1 MFLIGLKKFGGTLDL
16 SARLCNLEGLKAL
29 SKEPVLKEVTQP
41 GKNGRNLLKMGQNS
55 LSEVG

>member
-1 MFLIGLKKFGGTLDL
+1 MGLKQFGGTLDL
-16 SARLCNLEGLKAL
+16 SARLCNLEVLKAL
-29 SKEPVLKEVTQP
+29 SKEPVLKEVKQP